1 MLKLENFDALRL
13 SIASPEMILSW
24 SHGEVTKPE
33 TINYRT
39 LKPERDG
46 LFCEKIFGP
55 TKDWECHCGKYK
67 RYRYK
72 GIICDKCGVEVTR
85 SKVRRERMGH
95 IKLASPVSH
104 VWYFKGIPSRM
115 GLLLDMSPRNL
126 EKVLYFAN
134 YIVISV
140 DEKARQDLL
149 AKLDP
154 DTDERVIALRER
166 LRGDGGG
173 TELAERIAVREAEA
187 TETVRQI
194 QAERDERLAALE
206 RSATDLD
213 ERIQQLKGKKAP
225 ARFILGDGVEDEV
238 VLEKGVVLDED
249 AAILVQ
255 DRLTERREA
264 LEELSSRRTQ
274 AAQDKSAG
282 EIAQW
287 RADAEGAR
295 AEAAHL
301 GGSELESLRQ
311 EIESSRQQLEALAPR
326 ELLTDT
332 QYREHIEKFGKVF
345 KAGTGAQAVR
355 ELLNQI
361 DLAQESL
368 LLREES
374 KSTSGQRRQ
383 KAIKRLR
390 VVEAF
395 RKSATSP
402 SWMILDVLPVI
413 PPELRPMVQLDGG
426 RFATSDLNDLYR
438 RVINRNNR
446 LKRLLELGAPE
457 IIVRNEKRMLQE
469 AVDALIDNGRRGR
482 AITGTGNR
490 KLKSLSDMLKGKQ
503 GRFRQN
509 LLGKRVD
516 YSGRS
521 VIVVGPEL
529 RLHECGLPKKMA
541 LELFKPFVMRELVSQ
556 NYTQNI
562 KSAKR
567 MVERVR
573 PEVWDVLDQVIKE
586 HPVLLNRAPTL
597 HRLGIQAFMPVLVE
611 GQAIQIHP
619 SVCKAFN
626 ADFDGDQMAV
636 HVPLFSGAIAEARN
650 LMMSSNNILSASD
663 GRPVVAAS
671 QDIVLGAYY
680 LTQEG
685 EDRPRDP
692 EAIRRLPTF
701 ANPEEARIAYEH
713 EQVFLH
719 HYVRVRLPKRL
730 LVARRE
736 GDEEPTGTELVVTT
750 VGRMIFND
758 VLPVGD
764 MATESNLPSMV
775 FRNET
780 MDQRKLAQIVK
791 ECYDLYG
798 SGRTAVIV
806 NSIKTLGFHYATRA
820 GVTIAAMD
828 IKTPAGKA
836 PIIADAERAVE
847 EIDLQ
852 YRRGLITDDERYLKT
867 VEIWT
872 KATDDVTKVT
882 MSSFDKFHSVLM
894 MSQSGARGSTQ
905 QIRQLAGMRGL
916 MADPTGRIIDLPI
929 KANFSEGL
937 TVLEYFIS
945 THGARKGLADTAL
958 RTADSGYLT
967 RRLVDVAQ
975 DVIVRI
981 EDCETTAGI
990 WIEMEDD
997 ELKERVIERYAGR
1010 IAAQDIVLGDE
1021 LLLSTGEE
1029 ISDENA
1035 RRIFAER
1042 ARLPRVKV
1050 RSIMTCKAREGVCR
1064 ACYGRNLATG
1074 RMVEIGEAV
1083 GVIAAQSIGEPGTQL
1098 TMRTFHTGGVATGGA
1113 DITQGLP
1120 RVEELFEA
1128 RVPKGKALI
1137 GEIDGEVEI
1146 IRGDSKSLKV
1156 KIFSRDVFD
1165 STYPVP
1171 PRHSVMVEDGQPVT
1185 EGIELIRGTDEQGSE
1200 ISIRSKYA
1208 GVVKVGKSDVM
1219 VRSTDE
1225 EAREYAVP
1233 ASSELVVRDGDHL
1246 QAGDRITKGS
1256 ISPQELL
1263 LVRGRDDVQNYL
1275 VHEVQSVYRNQ
1286 GVDINDKHIE
1296 VIVRQMMRKV
1306 RVDASGDTDLLPGE
1320 IVSQFEFE
1328 EANAKALSEG
1338 GEPAIA
1344 QTVLLGLIK
1353 AALNTASWLSAA
1365 SFQETTRV
1373 LTEAAISGKIDRLR
1387 GLKENVIIG
1396 KLIPAGTGLDYYQK
1410 LREEAVRLY
1419 EEDDGSGAALTPDGE
1434 AIDEDGGVVVATA
1447 GNPAEAADSAAGI

>member
-85 SKVRRERMGH
+85 AKVRRERMGH
-95 IKLASPVSH
+95 VKLASPVSH

-134 YIVISV
+134 YIVTSI
-140 DEKARQDLL
+140 DEKARAELL
-149 AKLDP
+149 GKLNP
-154 DTDERVIALRER
+154 DTDERVVALKERLDSGDLDRGASIEAKLGEREQQLAQELDALDTERER
-166 LRGDGGG
+166 RLEVLR
-173 TELAERIAVREAEA
+173 T
-187 TETVRQI
+187 
-194 QAERDERLAALE
+194 
-206 RSATDLD
+206 SAGDLD
-213 ERIQQLKGKKAP
+213 ERIQETKGRKAP
-225 ARFILGDGVEDEV
+225 ANFTLNDSVVTEV
-238 VLEKGVVLDED
+238 IAKKGTVLDDDLATEVQRRAQEREQGIAENIQQRRQDAED
-249 AAILVQ
+249 
-255 DRLTERREA
+255 T
-264 LEELSSRRTQ
+264 
-274 AAQDKSAG
+274 AG
-282 EIAQW
+282 EEIAQL
-287 RADAEGAR
+287 R
-295 AEAAHL
+295 AEL
-301 GGSELESLRQ
+301 EGSRAETEFSARDELENLR
-311 EIESSRQQLEALAPR
+311 EEVRRQRDELENLSIGD
-326 ELLTDT
+326 LLTDT
-332 QYREHIEKFGKVF
+332 QYREYVEKFGKVF
-345 KAGTGAQAVR
+345 KAGIGAAAVR
-355 ELLNQI
+355 ELLQKI
-361 DLAQESL
+361 DLAEEAVR
-368 LLREES
+368 LREES
-374 KSTSGQRRQ
+374 KSSSGQRRQ

-395 RKSATSP
+395 RKSGTSP
-402 SWMILDVLPVI
+402 AWMILDALPVI

-469 AVDALIDNGRRGR
+469 AVDALVDNGRRGR

-529 RLHECGLPKKMA
+529 RVHECGLPKRMA

-556 NYTQNI
+556 NVTQNI

-573 PEVWDVLDQVIKE
+573 PEVWDILDPVIKE

-619 SVCKAFN
+619 LVCKAFN

-636 HVPLFSGAIAEARN
+636 HVPLFSGAVAEAKN
-650 LMMSSNNILSASD
+650 LMMSSNNILSASN
-663 GRPVVAAS
+663 GSPVVAPT
-671 QDIVLGAYY
+671 QDIVLGTYY
-680 LTQEG
+680 LTQEEESTG
-685 EDRPRDP
+685 TIDP
-692 EAIRRLPTF
+692 TTLRTYASSEEAIL
-701 ANPEEARIAYEH
+701 AYEH
-713 EQVFLH
+713 GAVQLH
-719 HYVRVRLPKRL
+719 DKVRVRTP
-730 LVARRE
+730 RRRIYPHRASE
-736 GDEEPTGTELVVTT
+736 AAPEGTELLVTT
-750 VGRMIFND
+750 VGRVLLND
-758 VLPVGD
+758 VLPLGD
-764 MATESNLPSMV
+764 HGVDNDLPAMV
-775 FRNET
+775 YRNEVV
-780 MDQRKLAQIVK
+780 DLRKLAQLVK
-791 ECYDLYG
+791 ECYDLHG
-798 SGRTAVIV
+798 SDLTAHIV
-806 NSIKTLGFHYATRA
+806 NDIKRIGFHYATRA
-820 GVTIAAMD
+820 GVTVAAMD
-828 IKTPAGKA
+828 IKTPARKA
-836 PIIADAERAVE
+836 PIIAEAEHEVE
-847 EIDLQ
+847 EVDLQ
-852 YRRGLITDDERYLKT
+852 FRRGLITDDERYLKT

-872 KATDDVTKVT
+872 DATDRVTKVT
-882 MSSFDKFHSVLM
+882 MDSFDRFSSVLM

-990 WIEMEDD
+990 WIELLDKELED
-997 ELKERVIERYAGR
+997 RVIDRYQGR
-1010 IAAQDIVLGDE
+1010 IAAQDVVLGDQA
-1021 LLLSTGEE
+1021 LVTAGDE
-1029 ISDENA
+1029 IGDETA
-1035 RRIFAER
+1035 RHILAER
-1042 ARLPRVKV
+1042 AGIGRVKV

-1064 ACYGRNLATG
+1064 MCYGRNLATG
-1074 RMVEIGEAV
+1074 RLVEIGEAV

-1098 TMRTFHTGGVATGGA
+1098 TMRTFHTGGVATGGS

-1137 GEIDGEVEI
+1137 SEIDGNVELV
-1146 IRGDSKSLKV
+1146 RGDNRALKV
-1156 KIFSRDVFD
+1156 KVTSRDVFD
-1165 STYPVP
+1165 TTYAIPSKFAVL
-1171 PRHSVMVEDGQPVT
+1171 VTDGQDAS
-1185 EGIELIRGTDEQGSE
+1185 EAGELMRGVDENGNE
-1200 ISIRSKYA
+1200 VSIRTKYA
-1208 GVVKVGKSDVM
+1208 GLVKVGAKEITVRTSDED
-1219 VRSTDE
+1219 T
-1225 EAREYAVP
+1225 REYPIPPSAQV
-1233 ASSELVVRDGDHL
+1233 VVRDGDHVN
-1246 QAGDRITKGS
+1246 AGDKVTEGS

-1275 VHEVQSVYRNQ
+1275 VREVQRVYRSQ
-1286 GVDINDKHIE
+1286 GVEINDKHIE

-1306 RVDASGDTDLLPGE
+1306 RIDNAGDTDLLPGE
-1320 IVSQFEFE
+1320 IVSQFEWE

-1373 LTEAAISGKIDRLR
+1373 LTEAAISGKVDKLR

-1410 LREEAVRLY
+1410 LREEAIRLY
-1419 EEDDGSGAALTPDGE
+1419 EEEELAADGT
-1434 AIDEDGGVVVATA
+1434 GGVLPTDGQLVPVEES
-1447 GNPAEAADSAAGI
+1447 AESGDGAPTPEPV

>member
-1 MLKLENFDALRL
+1 VLKLENFDALRL

-134 YIVISV
+134 YIVTSI
-140 DEKARQDLL
+140 DEKARAELL

-154 DTDERVIALRER
+154 DSDERVVKLK
-166 LRGDGGG
+166 
-173 TELAERIAVREAEA
+173 ERIAGGGGDGVRGDAEA
-187 TETVRQI
+187 RI
-194 QAERDERLAALE
+194 AERETAFAELRAQMESEREQRLAALRE
-206 RSATDLD
+206 SGADLD
-213 ERIQQLKGKKAP
+213 ARVQELKGKKAP
-225 ARFILGDGVEDEV
+225 ADYSLSDGVDTEV
-238 VLEKGVVLDED
+238 VAKKGTNLNEDVASEIAARLSAREEELGQTYAQRLQDAED
-249 AAILVQ
+249 ASNGDIAKL
-255 DRLTERREA
+255 RAESESKAAEA
-264 LEELSSRRTQ
+264 EFSGRDELQNLRAEVEKQREEL
-274 AAQDKSAG
+274 G
-282 EIAQW
+282 
-287 RADAEGAR
+287 G
-295 AEAAHL
+295 L
-301 GGSELESLRQ
+301 GVRD
-311 EIESSRQQLEALAPR
+311 
-326 ELLTDT
+326 LLTDT
-332 QYREHIEKFGKVF
+332 QYRDYVEKFGKVF
-345 KAGTGAQAVR
+345 KAGIGAAAVR
-355 ELLNQI
+355 ELLGQI
-361 DLAQESL
+361 DLAAEAL
-368 LLREES
+368 RLREES

-402 SWMILDVLPVI
+402 TWMILDVLPVV

-556 NYTQNI
+556 GFTQNI

-619 SVCKAFN
+619 LVCAAFN

-636 HVPLFSGAIAEARN
+636 HVPLFSGAVAEAKN
-650 LMMSSNNILSASD
+650 LMMSSNNILSAAN
-663 GRPVVAAS
+663 GFPVVS
-671 QDIVLGAYY
+671 PTQDIVLGSYY
-680 LTQEG
+680 LTQEFTAPPA
-685 EDRPRDP
+685 D
-692 EAIRRLPTF
+692 EAGVRKLHRF
-701 ANPEEARIAYEH
+701 ASSEEAVLAYEH
-713 EQVFLH
+713 GVVDLH
-719 HYVRVRLPKRL
+719 DFALVRLP
-730 LVARRE
+730 RRTLHTTVHGEEVPE
-736 GDEEPTGTELVVTT
+736 GNELVVTT
-750 VGRMIFND
+750 PGRLIFNE
-758 VLPVGD
+758 VLPLGEI
-764 MATESNLPSMV
+764 ATENPYPALT
-775 FRNET
+775 FRNEVL
-780 MDQRKLAQIVK
+780 DLKKLRALIK
-791 ECYDLYG
+791 ECYELHG
-798 SGRTAVIV
+798 SERTAHIA
-806 NSIKTLGFHYATRA
+806 NDIKRLGFHYATKA
-820 GVTIAAMD
+820 GVTVSAMD
-828 IKTPAGKA
+828 IKTPAAKA
-836 PIIADAERAVE
+836 EILGVAEKAVE
-847 EIDLQ
+847 AVDLQ
-852 YRRGLITDDERYLKT
+852 FRRGLITDDERYRTT

-872 KATDDVTKVT
+872 KATDDVTVAT
-882 MSSFDKFHSVLM
+882 MASFDRFHSVLM

-981 EDCETTAGI
+981 EDCETTGGI
-990 WIEMEDD
+990 WIDMD
-997 ELKERVIERYAGR
+997 EGELGERVIDRFSGR
-1010 IAAQDIVLGDE
+1010 VAAQEVVAGNETLVA
-1021 LLLSTGEE
+1021 SGEE
-1029 ISDENA
+1029 ITDA
-1035 RRIFAER
+1035 IGRRIYAER
-1042 ARLPRVKV
+1042 ANLQRVKV
-1050 RSIMTCKAREGVCR
+1050 RSTMTCKAREGVCR
-1064 ACYGRNLATG
+1064 LCYGRNLATG
-1074 RMVEIGEAV
+1074 RLVEIGEAV

-1128 RVPKGKALI
+1128 RVPKGKAQI
-1137 GEIDGEVEI
+1137 SEIDGTVEI
-1146 IRGDSKSLKV
+1146 VRPDASGVRVVDRTLKV
-1156 KIFSRDVFD
+1156 KVVSRDIFD
-1165 STYPVP
+1165 TTYAIGPKQV
-1171 PRHSVMVEDGQPVT
+1171 VVVEDGSAVA
-1185 EGIELIRGTDEQGSE
+1185 EGAPLIQGQDENGGD
-1200 ISIRSKYA
+1200 IVFRAKYA
-1208 GVVKVGKSDVM
+1208 GVAKVAKKEVL
-1219 VRSTDE
+1219 VRTSEE
-1225 EAREYAVP
+1225 EAREYPIP
-1233 ASSELVVRDGDHL
+1233 ASSQLTVKDGDHV
-1246 QAGDRITKGS
+1246 QAGDRITEGS

-1275 VHEVQSVYRNQ
+1275 VREVQRVYRSQ

-1306 RVDASGDTDLLPGE
+1306 RVDNAGDSDLLPGE
-1320 IVSQFEFE
+1320 IVSQFEWE

-1410 LREEAVRLY
+1410 LREEAARLY
-1419 EEDDGSGAALTPDGE
+1419 EYDDLAAEPEGAPVGSF
-1434 AIDEDGGVVVATA
+1434 
-1447 GNPAEAADSAAGI
+1447 